1 MYESPIEMIVK
12 DIQLKQEEGIFK
24 AIQECKISVD
34 REELLKALQ
43 YDREQ
48 YKKGY
53 SDRDAEI
60 VRCKDCV
67 WYDERRPYANGN
79 TLYECRNLE
88 RFFPPDFFCKD
99 GERRDDADIH

>member
-24 AIQECKISVD
+24 AIQECKVSVD

-53 SDRDAEI
+53 ADRDAEI
-60 VRCKDCV
+60 IRCKDCK
-67 WYDERRPYANGN
+67 WRDESTCLIHGAIWKDK
-79 TLYECRNLE
+79 
-88 RFFPPDFFCKD
+88 DFCSH
-99 GERRDDADIH
+99 GERKEDELN